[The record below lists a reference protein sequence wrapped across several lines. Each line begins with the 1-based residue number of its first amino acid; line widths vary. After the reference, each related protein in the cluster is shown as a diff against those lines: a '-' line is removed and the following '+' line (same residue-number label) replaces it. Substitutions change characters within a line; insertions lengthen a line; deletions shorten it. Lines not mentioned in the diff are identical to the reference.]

1 MMVRRAGVLAL
12 ALVLSGTLAM
22 GCGKGIKEDADRA
35 EAAATRAE
43 SAANRVEAA
52 AGRVEAAAARA
63 EAAADKAEAMMSHHM
78 RK

>member
-1 MMVRRAGVLAL
+1 MMVRRASVVAM
-12 ALVLSGTLAM
+12 ALVLSGTLAT
-22 GCGKGIKEDADRA
+22 GCGNKIKQDADRA

-43 SAANRVEAA
+43 AAASRVESV

-63 EAAADKAEAMMSHHM
+63 EAAAEKAEAMHAHRY